1 MKMDQDI
8 KGALGGCIRQMLY
21 LVVCIGVMMLQ
32 HLAARHWHENTYAE
46 NGLVENM
53 QFAFLVAACLVFF
66 VQTFVRGEHRTVL
79 FFLSGLCALGACREM
94 DRVLDG
100 LIPVLSWK
108 VGILFV
114 IIPLVFALRRRGEAM
129 ECLARFLR
137 SRCFTMLCGAF
148 TVILVLAQLIGHKPY
163 LKAVFVDMEHFG
175 TIKEMVEESI
185 ETIGYV
191 MILMASVESWFEP
204 CGIVRAKEGQD

>member
-1 MKMDQDI
+1 MRMDHDI
-8 KGALGGCIRQMLY
+8 KGAFGVGIRQMLY
-21 LVVCIGVMMLQ
+21 LVVCMCVMLLQ

-66 VQTFVRGEHRTVL
+66 VQAFVRRERRTVL

-94 DRVLDG
+94 DRVLDE

-114 IIPLVFALRRRGEAM
+114 IAPIVFALMRRGEAM
-129 ECLARFLR
+129 DCLARFLCSR
-137 SRCFTMLCGAF
+137 SFTMLCGAF
-148 TVILVLAQLIGHKPY
+148 TVVLVLAQLIGHKPY

-191 MILMASVESWFEP
+191 MILLASIESWF
-204 CGIVRAKEGQD
+204 